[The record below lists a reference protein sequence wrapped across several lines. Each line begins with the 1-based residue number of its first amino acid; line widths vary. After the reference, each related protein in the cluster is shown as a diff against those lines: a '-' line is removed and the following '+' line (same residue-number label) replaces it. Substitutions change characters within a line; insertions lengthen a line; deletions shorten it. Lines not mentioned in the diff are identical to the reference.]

1 MLELELEELGSKK
14 YHPILRKIVRGIEKE
29 SLRISKNGRLS
40 QTPHPIA
47 LGSALTHTSIT
58 TDYSE
63 ALLELITSPSE
74 NIEECLKSLAEIHDF
89 VYRSIGDE
97 ILWTTSM
104 PCIVDGEKNIPIA
117 QYGSSNVAQMKTIYR
132 RGLGARYGRNMQAI
146 AGIHYNF
153 SMPQEFWKIQWRN
166 TGSEGSLQDYIS
178 NRYMG
183 LIRNFHRFSWLLI
196 YLFGASPAVCSTFL
210 NNLEKH
216 SLQPFDTKERSYYL
230 PFATALRM
238 GSLGYSSEVQKS
250 MRVSYDSLA
259 SYLASL
265 RESIVTPHPTYK
277 QYSSGKNGDYQQ
289 LNNCLL
295 QIENEFYS
303 SIRPKRLTNSG
314 ETPANALK
322 RSGIEYIEVRC
333 IDVNPFVPMGID
345 KNQML
350 FLDIFLLFC
359 LISESPLIKS
369 KEQKYLDSNFDIVV
383 NNGREPNLTLET
395 RSGSKPFRQLAGKLL
410 EDIKPLA
417 SLMANVT
424 NDNEYISCFNDQ
436 VEKIENVERTPSH
449 RILAEMTNNNLT
461 FFELALSYSQ
471 KWASSSLKNK
481 PSKESFD
488 RLTLESS
495 QSIEVQ
501 RELELQDK
509 TSFKQYL
516 DNYYAQYSDL

>member
-1 MLELELEELGSKK
+1 MLELEELGSKK
-14 YHPILRKIVRGIEKE
+14 YHSILRKIVRGIEKE
-29 SLRISKNGRLS
+29 SLRISKEGRLS
-40 QTPHPIA
+40 QVSHPIA
-47 LGSALTHTSIT
+47 LGSALTHNSIT

-104 PCIVDGEKNIPIA
+104 PCIVDGEKSIPIA

-132 RGLGARYGRNMQAI
+132 RGLGVRYGRNMQAI

-153 SMPQEFWKIQWRN
+153 SMPQEFWKIQWQSS
-166 TGSEGSLQDYIS
+166 GPQGSLQDYIS

-216 SLQPFDTKERSYYL
+216 SLQPFDTQERSFYL

-238 GSLGYSSEVQKS
+238 GSLGYSSEAQKS
-250 MRVSYDSLA
+250 MHVSYDSLG
-259 SYLASL
+259 SYLTTL
-265 RESIVTPHPTYK
+265 RKSIVTPHPAYEG
-277 QYSSGKNGDYQQ
+277 YSSGRDGNYQQ

-303 SIRPKRLTNSG
+303 SIRPKRVTHSG
-314 ETPANALK
+314 ETPSNALK
-322 RSGIEYIEVRC
+322 RSGVEYIEVRC

-345 KNQML
+345 KKQIL

-359 LISESPLIKS
+359 LLRESPIIKP
-369 KEQKYLDSNFDIVV
+369 KEQEYLDSNFDTVV

-395 RSGSKPFRQLAGKLL
+395 KSGPKPFRQLASELL
-410 EDIKPLA
+410 EEIKPVA
-417 SLMANVT
+417 SLMSDVT
-424 NDNEYISCFNDQ
+424 SDKEYLGSLDDQ

-449 RILAEMTNNNLT
+449 RILSEMQSNNLT

-471 KWASSSLKNK
+471 KWASRSLKNK
-481 PSKESFD
+481 ISKESFE

-495 QSIEVQ
+495 QSIQVQ
-501 RELELQDK
+501 KKIEREDK

-516 DNYYAQYSDL
+516 DSYYSQYSDL